1 MSDRI
6 RLGLIGLTHDHI
18 WDHLPDVLA
27 SDHID
32 LQFAAEPNPALCE
45 KLAEHTDCA
54 TVATWQEVLESGNVD
69 AVYIYSDNR
78 SGSEAAI
85 AALEQGVHVM
95 IEKPMAADYEAACQM
110 HNAASDGNAKLMINW
125 PFCWWPQMQE
135 ALRRLDEGIIGRVWQ
150 VKYRAAH
157 AGPAELGCSDA
168 FCEWLFDEQR
178 NGGGAMMD
186 YCCYGTTLARTILGS
201 PKQVVGVSGQLCKE
215 HLSVDD
221 NAIIVMR
228 GPNTMATAEASWTQI
243 GKLTS
248 YTTAIYGT
256 SGTLMIEP
264 RHGGRLLLATDSD
277 PTGSPLEIKEQPRF
291 LQNATD
297 HFLHHLESSG
307 DLLPLC
313 QSAICRDSQEILEA
327 GGLSMKTGATVQLP
341 LSPPRA

>member
-1 MSDRI
+1 MPDKL

-27 SDHID
+27 SDRID
-32 LQFAAEPNPALCE
+32 LQVAAESNPTLCE
-45 KLAEHTDCA
+45 QLAKHTDCD
-54 TVATWQEVLESGNVD
+54 TVSTWQEVLDAGNVD

-85 AALEQGVHVM
+85 AALKQGLHVM
-95 IEKPMAADYEAACQM
+95 IEKPMAADYASACQM
-110 HNAASDGNAKLMINW
+110 HDAASEGDAKLMINW

-135 ALRRLDEGIIGRVWQ
+135 ALRRLEDGIIGRVWQ

-168 FCEWLFDEQR
+168 FCEWLFDEER

-186 YCCYGTTLARTILGS
+186 YCCYGTTLARTILGQ
-201 PKQVVGVSGQLCKE
+201 PEQVVGVSGQLCKD

-228 GPNTMATAEASWTQI
+228 GANTMATAEASWTQI

-264 RHGGRLLLATDSD
+264 RHGGRLLLATESD
-277 PTGSPLEIKEQPRF
+277 PTGSPLQISDQPGF
-291 LQNATD
+291 LRNATE
-297 HFLHHLESSG
+297 HFLHHLESSS

-313 QSAICRDSQEILEA
+313 QSIICRDSQEILEA
-327 GGLSMKTGATVQLP
+327 GSLSMENGSTIPLP
-341 LSPPRA
+341 LKTA